1 MDYLIYENFYT
12 NLMVIIKQ
20 KIRTETQMINK
31 EKTEKTI
38 IENYQTELAVQN
50 TWDKKQGKYRTT
62 GKQLIKQQH

>member
-1 MDYLIYENFYT
+1 MDYLIYEIFYT
-12 NLMVIIKQ
+12 NLTVTTKQ

-50 TWDKKQGKYRTT
+50 TQDKKQGKYRAA
-62 GKQLIKQQH
+62 KQVIKWQR